1 VATSVEWSI
10 TSLKSRD
17 PSISTSWS
25 IAFRAH
31 GFQRSGD
38 TVQGV
43 VVGALGRFRFTTT
56 KDGDREIIWPK
67 DATAAKKTPY
77 RGAGGR
83 EHGDIPLPELAG
95 LAEILRRGG
104 LEDEEEI
111 VRGMQD
117 HFNLGRLAAST
128 RERFETAVAMATT

>member
-1 VATSVEWSI
+1 MPM
-10 TSLKSRD
+10 R
-17 PSISTSWS
+17 
-25 IAFRAH
+25 
-31 GFQRSGD
+31 
-38 TVQGV
+38 
-43 VVGALGRFRFTTT
+43 
-56 KDGDREIIWPK
+56 